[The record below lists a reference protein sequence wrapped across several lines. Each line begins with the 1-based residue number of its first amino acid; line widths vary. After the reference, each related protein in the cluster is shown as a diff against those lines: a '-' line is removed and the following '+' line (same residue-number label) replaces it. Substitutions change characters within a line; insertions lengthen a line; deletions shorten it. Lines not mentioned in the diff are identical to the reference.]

1 MTQQVFTIS
10 GITGGVP
17 PLTFFLCDQNGENCS
32 YLGNTAGTY
41 TASTFYS
48 TATNFL
54 VKVVDSN
61 DCFAFRTISCINETY
76 FIISED
82 GFILSTEDGD
92 GLIFI

>member
-1 MTQQVFTIS
+1 MSTQVFTIS

-17 PLTFFLCDQNGENCS
+17 PLTFFLCDENGNNCS
-32 YLGNTAGTY
+32 YLGNSGGTY

-61 DCFAFRTISCINETY
+61 NCTTFKTISCPAETF
-76 FIISED
+76 FILTED
-82 GFILSTEDGD
+82 GFILSTEDGE
-92 GLIFI
+92 GIVFG